1 MVASRRAARSTRRTC
16 RQTRTARSQ
25 HASLRSA
32 AASTR
37 IVERRGPSRR
47 EGSAW
52 TVDGTRARP
61 RHRRRRTQDS
71 CGAGRRDRRAI
82 IFAISRKQQQRLPR
96 SKVNRWLRLAAP
108 CFLALGDDGQRHRPS
123 STRAHLSHRTS
134 RCGGRAVLDRRKH
147 EVKSCFGPGAGP
159 SRSAIVGPDLSA
171 RFSQCV
177 RECEF

>member
-1 MVASRRAARSTRRTC
+1 MVASRRAARSTRSTC
-16 RQTRTARSQ
+16 RRSRAARSQ
-25 HASLRSA
+25 HVSRRSA

-82 IFAISRKQQQRLPR
+82 IFAIRRKQQQRLPR

-108 CFLALGDDGQRHRPS
+108 CFLALGDDGLIYGGVSHKSIRWPGCTEPVEN
-123 STRAHLSHRTS
+123 TRS
-134 RCGGRAVLDRRKH
+134 GAV
-147 EVKSCFGPGAGP
+147 FGPRRLTIDREARVADECSGL
-159 SRSAIVGPDLSA
+159 RSLCQHQYSK
-171 RFSQCV
+171 
-177 RECEF
+177 